1 MKIIN
6 DILKKYNLRPNR
18 YEKNGHSYIVNT
30 DEGKY
35 VLKQHVDKD
44 DIYYYLNSRS
54 FHYYPKNLNNTNEQ
68 FDIFEYI
75 DEYSI
80 PKEQKV
86 IDLIDLTALLHSKT
100 THYKEIT
107 EDEYKKIY
115 EDITNNIEYLNG
127 YYNDIITI
135 IDTKVFP
142 SPSEYLFARN
152 ITKIFAALSFCKK
165 ELDNWY
171 DKVKNSHKKRLV
183 IIHNNL
189 NYSLKTCSF
198 A

>member
-115 EDITNNIEYLNG
+115 EDITNNIE
-127 YYNDIITI
+127 
-135 IDTKVFP
+135 
-142 SPSEYLFARN
+142 
-152 ITKIFAALSFCKK
+152 
-165 ELDNWY
+165 
-171 DKVKNSHKKRLV
+171 
-183 IIHNNL
+183 
-189 NYSLKTCSF
+189 
-198 A
+198 